1 MTWHAHDSWQRL
13 ASGGGLRTATVA
25 RARLRQ
31 PGHAHFWE
39 RAAISRR
46 RFLQA
51 SAGTALAVFGAGL
64 WRPALAGHRDDGDA
78 DPVPIPGGIELGGTL
93 FHLFL
98 PEPGNEP
105 STITDFDG
113 VVGLAV
119 IDGFGTDDA
128 GRRLPFEADMRFMKG
143 VYVGEDGRHHRG
155 TFGFV

>member
-13 ASGGGLRTATVA
+13 ADGGSLRTATVA
-25 RARLRQ
+25 RAGL
-31 PGHAHFWE
+31 PEFGHAHLWE

-46 RFLQA
+46 QFLQA
-51 SAGTALAVFGAGL
+51 SAGTALAVISSGL
-64 WRPALAGHRDDGDA
+64 WRPAQAGHRGDA
-78 DPVPIPGGIELGGTL
+78 DPQPIPGGIDIGGTL

-119 IDGFGTDDA
+119 IDGFGSDDE

-143 VYVGEDGRHHRG
+143 VYVGEDGRRHRG
-155 TFGFV
+155 TFGFI